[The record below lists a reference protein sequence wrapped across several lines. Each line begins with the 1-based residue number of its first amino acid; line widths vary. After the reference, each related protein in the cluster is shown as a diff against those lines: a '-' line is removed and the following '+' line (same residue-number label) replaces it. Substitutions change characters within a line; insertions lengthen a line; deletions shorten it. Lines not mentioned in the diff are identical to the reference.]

1 MNELR
6 ATIEHLKMQSGQ
18 ITHDGRPSRSGSVS
32 NTSTLSR
39 EPTTPGKTKTEKRKR
54 RDMNCYV
61 QYIGLCFTF
70 WLAYSHIGLSFE
82 NLDTKKYLLSYP
94 YFLMVKAEDS
104 LSPFGLMMIHS
115 KVTHTMLGD
124 IVNSDIG
131 SLLVY
136 RRTGARKTH
145 ESVSNGHFTLMSS
158 H

>member
-39 EPTTPGKTKTEKRKR
+39 EPTTPGKTRDRRKENKR
-54 RDMNCYV
+54 NELLCTV
-61 QYIGLCFTF
+61 QYPGLLYIF
-70 WLAYSHIGLSFE
+70 WLAHSYIGLSFE
-82 NLDTKKYLLSYP
+82 NSDTKNISCSSS
-94 YFLMVKAEDS
+94 YFLVVKTEDS
-104 LSPFGLMMIHS
+104 LSLFRLMMTHS

-145 ESVSNGHFTLMSS
+145 ESVSNGHFT
-158 H
+158 